1 MVLPNRNGIE
11 GKREE
16 ERIDSIFIK
25 KMLSRQLEIGREL
38 DRVGIGR
45 RERGRDGGKEGRAA
59 SEEGHS
65 RPSEHNC
72 VKSSVSGMGMG

>member
-1 MVLPNRNGIE
+1 MVLPNRNRIE

-45 RERGRDGGKEGRAA
+45 RERGRDGGKEGSERGRTLPAERA
-59 SEEGHS
+59 
-65 RPSEHNC
+65 
-72 VKSSVSGMGMG
+72 

>member
-45 RERGRDGGKEGRAA
+45 RERGRDGGKEGRGQRARKDTPGRA
-59 SEEGHS
+59 SIT
-65 RPSEHNC
+65 
-72 VKSSVSGMGMG
+72 V